1 VDNKTWYKEF
11 EEERKIEVKAFI
23 LVIVM
28 SLFSSCNAQ
37 DNYRLVGGP
46 CEGCEALFEFGDREL
61 TTNDTLPG
69 YKMAENKLVIRGTVY
84 KLDGKS
90 PAPNV
95 IMYFYQTDENGIYVK
110 GGDEE
115 GWAKRHG
122 YIRGWVKTDE
132 NGKYKIYTLKPGSY
146 PSRTEPA
153 HIHLT
158 ILEPDGKYYY
168 VDSYYFKDDPLVTES
183 IIVNAEERG
192 GNGIIELQI
201 KDEIFYGE
209 RNIILGKN
217 ILNY

>member
-1 VDNKTWYKEF
+1 MKT
-11 EEERKIEVKAFI
+11 VCLI
-23 LVIVM
+23 LVM
-28 SLFSSCNAQ
+28 FLFSTCKAQ

-46 CEGCEALFEFGDREL
+46 CEGCEAVFEFGNRAL
-61 TTNDTLPG
+61 TSLDTLPG
-69 YKMAENKLVIRGTVY
+69 FEASESKLVISGTVY
-84 KLDGKS
+84 KPDGKS

-110 GGDEE
+110 RGDEE

-132 NGKYKIYTLKPGSY
+132 NGKYEIYTLKPGSY
-146 PSRTEPA
+146 PSKTEPA

-183 IIVNAEERG
+183 TIVNAEERG
-192 GNGIIELQI
+192 GNGIIELKI
-201 KDEIFYGE
+201 KDRMNYGE
-209 RNIILGKN
+209 RDIFLGKN
-217 ILNY
+217 ISNY